1 MLSSPELWTSSGA
14 PAVRIRL
21 PQDLSAAQDTAVSS
35 LSCAGAA
42 PRIYSSNTM
51 AAAAGPQIRV
61 ALVDQRVVAREEWE
75 RERDDDDSEGDWE
88 AYCAP
93 YYTDEGHRCGEL
105 GRCVQHVKATIALDG
120 EQAGSIELVLVD
132 RNFRGD
138 FHEICDAESQEL
150 VDVAI
155 ALFDRDGAT
164 PRLRALEELDEDV
177 GEGIFAYVSKLRVD
191 APDPR
196 CDVAT
201 EALRQLRD
209 LVGGWNVA
217 TYICEGE
224 PHYAPD
230 ARALAKRRYRG
241 DSLTPEET
249 RALEAAERKGVLRDK
264 VPFLRAGFRAAD
276 ELRRD
281 YELLFCTK
289 STWRDPPAS
298 YESVSTEAA
307 VTQRQVLA
315 LGCVSNRRD
324 AGINMDL
331 LRKIHV
337 FLAPAPPK
345 PAPAELSSE
354 DATLRQIMM
363 NMFQAVRYGGPLDDS
378 AFYAELSRRAAQDG
392 DVRCLRRANALH
404 CASICPPA
412 APLVASILAQ
422 VGPDAIDD
430 RDESG
435 YTPLM
440 VGAGTIA
447 GMGNATHPPDL
458 SMLRALVAAG
468 ADTSLTDRDG
478 LTALGLYRKQVGMY
492 NDHWNSM
499 GVDEDLPR
507 RNPEIEGLLMPPD
520 GPTAADL
527 RATNPHT

>member
-1 MLSSPELWTSSGA
+1 
-14 PAVRIRL
+14 
-21 PQDLSAAQDTAVSS
+21 
-35 LSCAGAA
+35 
-42 PRIYSSNTM
+42 M

-61 ALVDQRVVAREEWE
+61 ALVDQRVAAREEWE

-120 EQAGSIELVLVD
+120 EPVGSIDLVLVN

-155 ALFDRDGAT
+155 ALFDRDGTT
-164 PRLRALEELDEDV
+164 PRLRALEELDEVDYV
-177 GEGIFAYVSKLRVD
+177 GEGMFAYVSKLRVD

-224 PHYAPD
+224 PHYAAD

-241 DSLTPEET
+241 ESLTPEET

-264 VPFLRAGFRAAD
+264 VPFLRTGFRTA
-276 ELRRD
+276 ELRMD

-315 LGCVSNRRD
+315 LGCVSNRRN

-337 FLAPAPPK
+337 FLAPALPK
-345 PAPAELSSE
+345 PAPADLSGE
-354 DATLRQIMM
+354 DATLRQMM
-363 NMFQAVRYGGPLDDS
+363 MDMFSAVRYGGPLDDS
-378 AFYAELSRRAAQDG
+378 AFYAELSRRVAQEG
-392 DVRCLRRANALH
+392 DARCLRRANALH

-412 APLVASILAQ
+412 APLVASVLAQ

-430 RDESG
+430 RDPYG
-435 YTPLM
+435 HTPLM
-440 VGAGTIA
+440 VCAGTIA

-468 ADTSLTDRDG
+468 ADTSLTDGDG

-507 RNPEIEGLLMPPD
+507 RDPEIEGLLMPPG
-520 GPTAADL
+520 GPTADDF

>member
-1 MLSSPELWTSSGA
+1 
-14 PAVRIRL
+14 
-21 PQDLSAAQDTAVSS
+21 
-35 LSCAGAA
+35 
-42 PRIYSSNTM
+42 M
-51 AAAAGPQIRV
+51 AAAPQIRV
-61 ALVDQRVVAREEWE
+61 ALVDQRVAAREEC
-75 RERDDDDSEGDWE
+75 ERDEMDWE
-88 AYCAP
+88 ESYAE

-120 EQAGSIELVLVD
+120 EQAGSIDLVLVD

-164 PRLRALEELDEDV
+164 PRLRALEELDAVDYV
-177 GEGIFAYVSKLRVD
+177 GEGMFAYVSKLRVD
-191 APDPR
+191 APDPQ

-209 LVGGWNVA
+209 LVDGWNVA

-230 ARALAKRRYRG
+230 ARALAQRRYRG
-241 DSLTPEET
+241 DSLTPDET
-249 RALEAAERKGVLRDK
+249 RALDAAERKGVLRDK

-281 YELLFCTK
+281 YELLFCTG

-345 PAPAELSSE
+345 PAPAELSGE

-378 AFYAELSRRAAQDG
+378 AFYAELSRRVAQDG
-392 DVRCLRRANALH
+392 DTRCLRRANALH

-422 VGPDAIDD
+422 VGPEAIDD
-430 RDESG
+430 RDENG

-440 VGAGTIA
+440 VGAGTNA

-468 ADTSLTDRDG
+468 ADTSLTDGDG

-507 RNPEIEGLLMPPD
+507 RDPEIEGLLMPPD

>member
-1 MLSSPELWTSSGA
+1 
-14 PAVRIRL
+14 
-21 PQDLSAAQDTAVSS
+21 
-35 LSCAGAA
+35 
-42 PRIYSSNTM
+42 M
-51 AAAAGPQIRV
+51 AATPQILV
-61 ALVDQRVVAREEWE
+61 ALVDQRVAAREEYG
-75 RERDDDDSEGDWE
+75 SDWE
-88 AYCAP
+88 SSYAA

-120 EQAGSIELVLVD
+120 EQAGRIELVLVD
-132 RNFRGD
+132 RDVRGANFY
-138 FHEICDAESQEL
+138 EICDAESQEL
-150 VDVAI
+150 VDVAF
-155 ALFDRDGAT
+155 ALFERDGAT
-164 PRLRALEELDEDV
+164 PRLRALEELDAVDHV
-177 GEGIFAYVSKLRVD
+177 DEGIFAYVSKLRVD

-201 EALRQLRD
+201 EALRQLQD

-230 ARALAKRRYRG
+230 ARALAQRRYRG
-241 DSLTPEET
+241 ESLNPEET
-249 RALEAAERKGVLRDK
+249 RALDAAEHKGVLRDR
-264 VPFLRAGFRAAD
+264 VPFLRAGFRVAE

-281 YELLFCTK
+281 YEVLFCTD
-289 STWRDPPAS
+289 STWSDAPAS

-315 LGCVSNRRD
+315 LGCVSNRCD

-345 PAPAELSSE
+345 PAPADLSGE

-363 NMFQAVRYGGPLDDS
+363 NMFQAVRYGRPLDNS
-378 AFYAELSRRAAQDG
+378 AFGTEVNRRVAQDG
-392 DVRCLRRANALH
+392 DARCLRRANALH

-430 RDESG
+430 RDNTG

-440 VGAGTIA
+440 VCAGTIA

-468 ADTSLTDRDG
+468 ADTSLMDGDG

-507 RNPEIEGLLMPPD
+507 RDPEIEGLLMPPG
-520 GPTAADL
+520 GPTADDV